1 MTGATSNGSVNGTK
15 MQELETKLSQ
25 MTISA
30 ESLERERDFY
40 FNKLRDIERICQS
53 CRDEEK
59 ATMLQKINDIL
70 HATEEDFSLP
80 D

>member
-53 CRDEEK
+53 CGDEEK